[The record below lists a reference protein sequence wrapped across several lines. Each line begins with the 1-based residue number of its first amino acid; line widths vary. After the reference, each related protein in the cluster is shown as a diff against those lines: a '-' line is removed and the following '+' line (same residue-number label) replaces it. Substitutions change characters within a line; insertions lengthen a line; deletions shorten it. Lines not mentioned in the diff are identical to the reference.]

1 MPAISE
7 LFANL
12 SVPPLLSHFLL
23 VLALSFT
30 IGLELHSYRR
40 ANNQDLG
47 FGTTRTFS
55 LIGVLGYVLYALD
68 TQLLYYGAG
77 FVGLVIFLAVYYMGR
92 ANERIYSLIAPMLAV
107 ATYLLAPV
115 LDVFPSW
122 FSVLFVVT
130 LLLIL
135 GEKSGIRRFSD
146 AFHSAEM
153 VTFSKYLIMTGV
165 VLPLLPNQHVY
176 APYINVTYYQIW
188 LSLLVVSSLS
198 YISYLIQVYIFKD
211 KGLVISGVMG
221 GFYSS
226 TATTIVL
233 ARRARHMKSSHR
245 MANAIILAT
254 AMMYLRLLL
263 LIAFLGHREIASQL
277 LIPFVGL
284 IIASIIA
291 TIFLSRAHKND
302 DEDAN
307 ESRIKH
313 PLEFRTAIVF
323 ALLFVL
329 FAAVTQV
336 VLTEYGSSGLS
347 VMSFIVGLT
356 DIDPFILSL
365 LAGDFQVANTQI
377 IAALIIATASNNLM
391 KAAYAV
397 TLGRNRYTSIA
408 GAWLVVLA
416 AISFIYAL
424 LIF

>member
-7 LFANL
+7 LF
-12 SVPPLLSHFLL
+12 SVISLPALLSQFLL
-23 VLALSFT
+23 VVALSFT

-47 FGTTRTFS
+47 FGTTRTFT

-68 TQLLYYGAG
+68 QQLLFYAAG
-77 FVGLVIFLAVYYMGR
+77 FIALVVFLAVYYHGR
-92 ANERIYSLIAPMLAV
+92 SGERLYSLISPMLAI
-107 ATYLLAPV
+107 ATYLLAPI
-115 LDVFPSW
+115 LAIFPAW

-165 VLPLLPNQHVY
+165 VLPLLPDQQVY
-176 APYINVTYYQIW
+176 APHITITYYQIW

-198 YISYLIQVYIFKD
+198 YVSYLAQTYVIKE
-211 KGLVISGVMG
+211 KGLIFSGLLG
-221 GFYSS
+221 GLYSS

-233 ARRARHMKSSHR
+233 ARRARTADPSHR
-245 MANAIILAT
+245 FSNAIILAT

-263 LIAFLGHREIASQL
+263 LITFLGHSTEAEQL
-277 LIPFVGL
+277 LWPFSVL
-284 IIASIIA
+284 IISSVLV
-291 TIFLSRAHKND
+291 TIYISRRYK
-302 DEDAN
+302 N
-307 ESRIKH
+307 ESIETKQMMIRH

-329 FAAVTQV
+329 FAAITQT
-336 VLTEYGSSGLS
+336 VLTHYGQSGLS

-356 DIDPFILSL
+356 DIDES
-365 LAGDFQVANTQI
+365 
-377 IAALIIATASNNLM
+377 
-391 KAAYAV
+391 
-397 TLGRNRYTSIA
+397 
-408 GAWLVVLA
+408 
-416 AISFIYAL
+416 
-424 LIF
+424 